1 MGLERNV
8 MERTVVKF
16 LKSIFVVCALLIM
29 ASMSFAQQGEL
40 VDRSFAGVSKAKTP
54 QEARREI
61 QDEAA
66 KAISE
71 EIIKDLI
78 GEERFSK
85 NRSVIQNKV
94 VKNSAKYIP
103 FVKPSQLQQKDEEF
117 SMSVEMKVSLRDL
130 KQILQNNALLSSTD
144 DIPVALPVI
153 TIVDRVQGKSYRW
166 WNPSDREEQAFL
178 TKEGRVLEDGLR
190 AAFSKSNFYVLKP
203 IEASLGNRIP
213 ADFKNDRVN
222 ADDAQFLSQYFS
234 APLLMDGVIQF
245 QKSEK
250 DRNYRID
257 VRLTVIQVSNG
268 RAIADVSRKYET
280 ESGPFERVVDKKFRE
295 VIELAGADLS
305 SQVLEAWQ
313 RGSLGTSVL
322 RITLRGKGT
331 PAVTEQVKERIRS
344 QITQIKSI
352 RERMVTADSVSF
364 EVDTSASPEE
374 LTGRIEALDFEGK
387 KLGKVSENRDEIV
400 LQWR

>member
-29 ASMSFAQQGEL
+29 ASMSSAQQGEL

>member
-1 MGLERNV
+1 
-8 MERTVVKF
+8 MERTEVKF
-16 LKSIFVVCALLIM
+16 LKSIFLVCALLMM
-29 ASMSFAQQGEL
+29 ASTGFTQQGEL
-40 VDRSFAGVSKAKTP
+40 VDRSFAGSSKAKTP
-54 QEARREI
+54 QEARKEI

-66 KAISE
+66 KAVSE

-94 VKNSAKYIP
+94 IKNSAKYIP
-103 FVKPSQLQQKDEEF
+103 FSKPSQLQQKDEEF

-130 KQILQNNALLSSTD
+130 KQILQDNALLSSTD

-166 WNPSDREEQAFL
+166 WNPSEREDQAFL

-190 AAFSKSNFYVLKP
+190 TAFSKSNFYVLKP

-213 ADFKNDRVN
+213 NDFKNDRVN

-245 QKSEK
+245 QKSDK
-250 DRNYRID
+250 DRNFRID
-257 VRLTVIQVSNG
+257 VRLSVIQVSNG
-268 RAIADVSRKYET
+268 RAIADVSRRYET
-280 ESGPFERVVDKKFRE
+280 ESGPFERVIDKKFRE
-295 VIELAGADLS
+295 IIELASADLS

-322 RITLRGKGT
+322 RITLRGKGA
-331 PAVTEQVKERIRS
+331 PAATEQVKERIRS

-374 LTGRIEALDFEGK
+374 ITGRIEALDFEGK
-387 KLGKVSENRDEIV
+387 KLGKISENRDEIV

>member
-1 MGLERNV
+1 M
-8 MERTVVKF
+8 KF